1 MPIVTLRE
9 EEKSPWP
16 PIDGIV
22 NRHQSETK
30 KLHDEEQEC
39 RAICNQAFKD
49 MDSLTAKS
57 S

>member
-1 MPIVTLRE
+1 MLMPIVTLRE

-49 MDSLTAKS
+49 MDSL
-57 S
+57 